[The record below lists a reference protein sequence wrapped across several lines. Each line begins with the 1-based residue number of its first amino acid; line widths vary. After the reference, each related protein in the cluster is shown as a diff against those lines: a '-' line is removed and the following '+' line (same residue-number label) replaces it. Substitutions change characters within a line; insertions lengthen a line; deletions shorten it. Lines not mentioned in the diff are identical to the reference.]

1 MQTYTPIALLSL
13 LDVTLSATVVLVL
26 ESLVGLLQIAT
37 HPYILSAQTEQ
48 RGDRSPERGSG
59 RREFIES
66 NLYTHQLQ
74 AF

>member
-1 MQTYTPIALLSL
+1 MQTYTAISLLSL
-13 LDVTLSATVVLVL
+13 LGITLSATVVRAF
-26 ESLVGLLQIAT
+26 ESLVGLLEVAT
-37 HPYILSAQTEQ
+37 APYILSAQTEP

-59 RREFIES
+59 RREFIEP

>member
-26 ESLVGLLQIAT
+26 ESLVGLLEVAT
-37 HPYILSAQTEQ
+37 ASYILSAQTEQ

-59 RREFIES
+59 RREFIKP

-74 AF
+74 VF

>member
-1 MQTYTPIALLSL
+1 MQTYTPIALHSL
-13 LDVTLSATVVLVL
+13 LGVTLSATVVRAF
-26 ESLVGLLQIAT
+26 ESLVGLLEFAT
-37 HPYILSAQTEQ
+37 ASYILSAQTEQ

-59 RREFIES
+59 RREFIEP